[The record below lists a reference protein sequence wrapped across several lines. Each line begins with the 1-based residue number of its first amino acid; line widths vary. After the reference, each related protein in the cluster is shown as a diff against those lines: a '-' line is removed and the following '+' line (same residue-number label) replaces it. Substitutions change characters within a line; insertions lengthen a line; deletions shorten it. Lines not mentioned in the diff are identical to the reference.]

1 MRGPIGEVGRNDAAD
16 ETMALDGQWRELKAR
31 RQITKASKL
40 LPAQPQPAGRPQQ
53 WKKFELLA
61 ASCLGPPHFGHRD
74 RLA

>member
-16 ETMALDGQWRELKAR
+16 ETMGNLLCMAGAQGEAADYQSEQAPSRPAP
-31 RQITKASKL
+31 ASR
-40 LPAQPQPAGRPQQ
+40 PAQP